1 MPKKINQSFPVSP
14 DYITWDDYVGELQV
28 YYSEEPFVI
37 ESEAN
42 WRETTD
48 SLASTPTFSA
58 YALPSGDS
66 FATWQ
71 EWGRNFTAVVNG
83 KTH

>member
-1 MPKKINQSFPVSP
+1 
-14 DYITWDDYVGELQV
+14 
-28 YYSEEPFVI
+28 VI

-42 WRETTD
+42 WRETAD

-71 EWGRNFTAVVNG
+71 EWGRNFTALVNG
-83 KTH
+83 KTR